1 MDKFLFMEYA
11 EGEARVNALDAN
23 SDAIEEITYTRRFT
37 PDELADMRSRLAD
50 NSIEESDIEARKK
63 EEMDRFKDQLKPIQK
78 AKTTLLSK
86 LKTKT
91 EQVTESCFKMINRD
105 ERLVGYYNSD
115 GELVSAR
122 PLNAQE
128 MQKTIFEV
136 AKTGTNY

>member
-1 MDKFLFMEYA
+1 MDKFLFMEFA

-23 SDAIEEITYTRRFT
+23 SDAIEEITYTRRFS
-37 PDELADMRSRLAD
+37 PDELADMRNRLAD
-50 NSIEESDIEARKK
+50 NSIEESDIEAKKK
-63 EEMDRFKDQLKPIQK
+63 EEMDRFKDKLKPIQK

-91 EQVTESCFKMINRD
+91 EQVTESCYKMINRE

-136 AKTGTNY
+136 TKTGTNN

>member
-1 MDKFLFMEYA
+1 MDKFLFMEFA
-11 EGEARVNALDAN
+11 EGEERVNALDAN
-23 SDAIEEITYTRRFT
+23 SDAIEEITYTRRFS

-63 EEMDRFKDQLKPIQK
+63 EEIDRFKDQLKPIQK

-91 EQVTESCFKMINRD
+91 EQVTESCYKMINRE

-136 AKTGTNY
+136 SKTGTNY

>member
-1 MDKFLFMEYA
+1 MDKFLFMEFA

-23 SDAIEEITYTRRFT
+23 SDAIEEITYTRRFS
-37 PDELADMRSRLAD
+37 PDELADMRNRLAD
-50 NSIEESDIEARKK
+50 NSIEESDIEAKKK
-63 EEMDRFKDQLKPIQK
+63 EEIDRFKDKLKPIQK

-91 EQVTESCFKMINRD
+91 EQVTESCYKMINRE

-136 AKTGTNY
+136 SKTGTNN

>member
-50 NSIEESDIEARKK
+50 NSIEESDIEAKKK

-91 EQVTESCFKMINRD
+91 EQVTESCYKMINRD

-136 AKTGTNY
+136 TKTGTNY

>member
-1 MDKFLFMEYA
+1 MDKFLFMEFA

-23 SDAIEEITYTRRFT
+23 SDAIEEITYTRRFS
-37 PDELADMRSRLAD
+37 PDELADMRNRLAD
-50 NSIEESDIEARKK
+50 NSIEESDIEAKKK
-63 EEMDRFKDQLKPIQK
+63 EEIDRFKDKLKPIQK

-91 EQVTESCFKMINRD
+91 EQVTESCYKMINRE

-136 AKTGTNY
+136 TKTGTNN

>member
-1 MDKFLFMEYA
+1 MDKFLFMEFA
-11 EGEARVNALDAN
+11 EGEERVNALDAN
-23 SDAIEEITYTRRFT
+23 SDAIEEITYTRRFS

-63 EEMDRFKDQLKPIQK
+63 EEIDRFKDQLKPIQK

-91 EQVTESCFKMINRD
+91 EQVTESCYKMINRE

-136 AKTGTNY
+136 SKTGTNN

>member
-1 MDKFLFMEYA
+1 MDKFLFMEFA
-11 EGEARVNALDAN
+11 EGEARVNVLDAN
-23 SDAIEEITYTRRFT
+23 SDAIEEITYTRRFS
-37 PDELADMRSRLAD
+37 PDELADMRNRLAD
-50 NSIEESDIEARKK
+50 NSIEESDIEAKKK
-63 EEMDRFKDQLKPIQK
+63 EEMDRFKDKLKPIQK

-91 EQVTESCFKMINRD
+91 EQVTESCYKMINRK

-136 AKTGTNY
+136 TKTGTNN

>member
-23 SDAIEEITYTRRFT
+23 SDAIEEITYTRRFS
-37 PDELADMRSRLAD
+37 PDELADMRNRLAD
-50 NSIEESDIEARKK
+50 NSIEESDIEAKKK
-63 EEMDRFKDQLKPIQK
+63 EEMDRFKDKLKPIQK

-91 EQVTESCFKMINRD
+91 EQVTESCYKMINRE

-136 AKTGTNY
+136 TKTGTNN

>member
-1 MDKFLFMEYA
+1 MDKFLFMEFA
-11 EGEARVNALDAN
+11 EGEARVNVLDAN
-23 SDAIEEITYTRRFT
+23 SDAIEEITYTRRFS
-37 PDELADMRSRLAD
+37 PDELADMRNRLAD
-50 NSIEESDIEARKK
+50 NSIEESDIEAKKK
-63 EEMDRFKDQLKPIQK
+63 EEIDRFKDKLKPIQK

-91 EQVTESCFKMINRD
+91 EQVTESCYKMINRK

-136 AKTGTNY
+136 TKTGTNN

>member
-23 SDAIEEITYTRRFT
+23 SDAIEEITYTRRFS

-63 EEMDRFKDQLKPIQK
+63 EEIDRFKDQLKPIQK

-91 EQVTESCFKMINRD
+91 EQVTESCYKMINRE

-122 PLNAQE
+122 PLNALE

-136 AKTGTNY
+136 SKTGTNY